1 MYVGS
6 ILDIRG
12 RILMSQTSMQI
23 VSANKSLIILI
34 KLNSLTSNLNGV
46 NFMFIFKY
54 FFLMTSY

>member
-12 RILMSQTSMQI
+12 RILMSQTSMLI

-34 KLNSLTSNLNGV
+34 KLNSLTSNLN
-46 NFMFIFKY
+46 FMFIFKY